1 MPCTGKVGWVATDN
15 HGDSATTLTIDN
27 ATFGGQNNRIPNY
40 QLGLGTTADG
50 IKIGAYGLS
59 IDANNSTADGV
70 KTKMVTTND
79 SNHGVWAL
87 AMNEYVALTNTFP
100 TPNTYSVGDENGPV
114 AFTTATFPIRVA
126 AAIQGT
132 DTLAITDNTTL
143 DGQATFT
150 LVYL

>member
-40 QLGLGTTADG
+40 QLGLGTTAGG
-50 IKIGAYGLS
+50 IKIGAYGFS

-79 SNHGVWAL
+79 SNPGVWAL
-87 AMNEYVALTNTFP
+87 AINEYVALTNTFP
-100 TPNTYSVGDENGPV
+100 TRNTYSVGDENGPV
-114 AFTTATFPIRVA
+114 ALPPQHFLYA
-126 AAIQGT
+126 
-132 DTLAITDNTTL
+132 
-143 DGQATFT
+143 
-150 LVYL
+150 